1 VPDPAASIIRLGGVA
16 SLAVW
21 LAGVSGALDWVPF
34 SPTEN
39 WTALVI
45 GLALLALGGLAGSD

>member
-1 VPDPAASIIRLGGVA
+1 LPVTLVRLGGIA

-34 SPTEN
+34 SPTDN
-39 WTALVI
+39 WAALLV
-45 GLALLALGGLAGSD
+45 GLALIALARLAGPD

>member
-1 VPDPAASIIRLGGVA
+1 LVDALGTVSRYGGIA

-34 SPTEN
+34 TATDN

-45 GLALLALGGLAGSD
+45 GLGLLALGGAAGSD